1 MLLQRRAVRTRRG
14 FTLIELMIVVAI
26 MGILAAV
33 AIPSML
39 RFVRRAKTAEAVD
52 KIAYL
57 YRMSSAYVTGD
68 RFGRGVGGATSVP
81 QFPASQGL
89 TPMAVPAATKVVD
102 PPGMWDASPTWL
114 SLSFAISDPHYYSY
128 EYVSMGTGAGA
139 LFTAR
144 AQGDLDGD
152 TNLSTFERVGSLNAQ
167 REVQGSP
174 GVFIQMELE

>member
-1 MLLQRRAVRTRRG
+1 MLLQRRAVGPRRG

-39 RFVRRAKTAEAVD
+39 RFVRRAKTSEAVD

-57 YRMSSAYVTGD
+57 YRMSSAYATGD
-68 RFGRGVGGATSVP
+68 RYGQGVSGATATP
-81 QFPASQGL
+81 QFPVSQSL
-89 TPMAVPAATKVVD
+89 TPMPVPAGTKVVD
-102 PPGMWDASPTWL
+102 PPGMWDSSPTWL
-114 SLSFAISDPHYYSY
+114 ALTFAIADPHYYSY

-152 TNLSTFERVGSLNAQ
+152 GNLSTFERVGALNAQ
-167 REVQGSP
+167 REIQGSG